1 MKKDKDKK
9 REYCDIRAVSHSC
22 NVQNI
27 KIIFQ
32 KSKMDF
38 VLEHPSLGKT
48 VFSVSE
54 ERSFEKWFTALNS
67 AVDPTTL

>member
-1 MKKDKDKK
+1 MQWL
-9 REYCDIRAVSHSC
+9 V
-22 NVQNI
+22 I
-27 KIIFQ
+27 KIMFQ

-38 VLEHPSLGKT
+38 VLEHPALGKT
-48 VFSVSE
+48 VFSVPE